1 MLSSINWGPL
11 SSLVQNSHVSE
22 IIVNS
27 YNQIFFE
34 TKAEL
39 HEHLHKFKSA
49 DEFQQLIEQITTVSQ
64 TFLNRDKP
72 FLELQINNHRLTL
85 IYREFSIHSTVL
97 CMRRIGL
104 NISSLQDLVR
114 THWCSEEQIELIQQA
129 VKRRDNI
136 LVVGGTS
143 SGKSTLLQSLLYTL
157 STNER
162 VVIIED
168 TQELTPPNPLSMQL
182 ICRQKIN
189 EQLSFIGYEDL
200 IKHSL
205 RLRPDRLV
213 LGEVRSAEAYNFL
226 LALSSGHTGSMGSM
240 HAKSAR
246 EALLKLE
253 MLVQLGAPQW
263 SYQSIRRLISLTLNT
278 ILVVEK
284 RNGLRKLKEIAHI
297 SSLEEHS
304 ITLEQVALN

>member
-1 MLSSINWGPL
+1 MSVNINWGPL
-11 SSLVQNSHVSE
+11 QTLVFNENVSE

-27 YNQIFFE
+27 YCQIFFE
-34 TKAEL
+34 TEAVL
-39 HEHLHKFKSA
+39 HEHNEQFKNL
-49 DEFQQLIEQITTVSQ
+49 DEYQILVEQITAAAQ

-72 FLELQINNHRLTL
+72 FLELQIRNHRITL
-85 IYREFSIHSTVL
+85 IYSELAVHSTLL

-104 NISSLQDLVR
+104 GQSLLKDLLNNN
-114 THWCSEEQIELIQQA
+114 WCNEQQLQLLHQSLL
-129 VKRRDNI
+129 RRDNI

-143 SGKSTLLQSLLYTL
+143 SGKSTLLQTLLNSLPQ
-157 STNER
+157 NER
-162 VVIIED
+162 VIIIED
-168 TQELTPPNPLSMQL
+168 TEELKPCNAVSAQL
-182 ICRQKIN
+182 VCRQKIN
-189 EQLSFIGYEDL
+189 EQLGFIGYEDL

-213 LGEVRSAEAYNFL
+213 LGEIRSSEAYNFL
-226 LALSSGHTGSMGSM
+226 LALSSGHSGSMGSM
-240 HAKSAR
+240 HAQNAR

-263 SYQSIRRLISLTLNT
+263 SYQSIRRLISLSLQT

-284 RNGLRKLKEIAHI
+284 KNGQRRLKEIAHI

-304 ITLEQVALN
+304 ITLEQAALN

>member
-11 SSLVQNSHVSE
+11 SSLVFDDTVSE
-22 IIVNS
+22 ILVNS

-34 TKAEL
+34 TKAVL
-39 HEHLHKFKSA
+39 HPHSEKFKSA
-49 DEFQQLIEQITTVSQ
+49 EDFQQLIEQITSASQ

-72 FLELQINNHRLTL
+72 FLEQQFENHRITL
-85 IYREFSIHSTVL
+85 IYSELSVHSTVL

-104 NISSLQDLVR
+104 NICSLQELASLQ
-114 THWCSEEQIELIQQA
+114 WCSPEQVELIEQA
-129 VKRRDNI
+129 VSRRDNI

-143 SGKSTLLQSLLYTL
+143 SGKSTLLQSMLYEL
-157 STNER
+157 PENER

-168 TQELTPPNPLSMQL
+168 TQELKPPNALSMQL

-189 EQLSFIGYEDL
+189 EQLHLIGYEDL

-213 LGEVRSAEAYNFL
+213 LGEIRSSEAYNFL
-226 LALSSGHTGSMGSM
+226 LALSSGHSGSMGSM
-240 HAKSAR
+240 HAQSAR

-263 SYQSIRRLISLTLNT
+263 SYQSIRRLISLSLNT

-284 RNGLRKLKEIAHI
+284 RNGQRRLKEIAHI
-297 SSLEEHS
+297 SSLEEHA
-304 ITLEQVALN
+304 ITLEQAALN

>member
-1 MLSSINWGPL
+1 MFSEINWGPL
-11 SSLVQNSHVSE
+11 QTLVLNNNVTE

-27 YNQIFFE
+27 YSQIFYEIDAEVFE
-34 TKAEL
+34 
-39 HEHLHKFKSA
+39 HKHHFKSA
-49 DEFQQLIEQITTVSQ
+49 EEYQQLIEQITAAKE

-72 FLELQINNHRLTL
+72 FLEQQFKNHRVTL
-85 IYREFSIHSTVL
+85 IYNEISIHSTLL

-104 NISSLQDLVR
+104 NISNLRTLVQNN
-114 THWCSEEQIELIQQA
+114 WCSEEQLQLIQQA

-143 SGKSTLLQSLLYTL
+143 SGKSTLLQALLNGL
-157 STNER
+157 QNNER

-168 TQELTPPNPLSMQL
+168 TEELKPPNALSIQL

-189 EQLSFIGYEDL
+189 EQLGFIGYEEL

-205 RLRPDRLV
+205 RLRPDRLI
-213 LGEVRSAEAYNFL
+213 LGEIRGAEAYNFL
-226 LALSSGHTGSMGSM
+226 LTLSSGHSGSMGSM
-240 HAKSAR
+240 HAKNAR
-246 EALLKLE
+246 EALIKLE

-263 SYQSIRRLISLTLNT
+263 SYQSIRRLISLSLQT
-278 ILVVEK
+278 IIVVEK
-284 RNGLRKLKEIAHI
+284 KNGFRQLKEIAHI

-304 ITLEQVALN
+304 ITLEQAALN

>member
-1 MLSSINWGPL
+1 MDET
-11 SSLVQNSHVSE
+11 VSE
-22 IIVNS
+22 ILVNS

-34 TKAEL
+34 TKAQL
-39 HEHLHKFKSA
+39 HPHSENFKSP
-49 DEFQQLIEQITTVSQ
+49 DDFRQLIEQITSASQ

-72 FLELQINNHRLTL
+72 FLEQQFENHRITL
-85 IYREFSIHSTVL
+85 IYSELSIHSTVL
-97 CMRRIGL
+97 CMRRVGL
-104 NISSLQDLVR
+104 NVSNLQELSSNQ
-114 THWCSEEQIELIQQA
+114 WCSPQQVELIQQA
-129 VKRRDNI
+129 VNRRDNI

-143 SGKSTLLQSLLYTL
+143 SGKSTLLQSMLYTL
-157 STNER
+157 PLNER

-168 TQELTPPNPLSMQL
+168 TQELKPPNPLSMQL
-182 ICRQKIN
+182 VCRQKIN

-213 LGEVRSAEAYNFL
+213 LGEIRSSEAYNFL
-226 LALSSGHTGSMGSM
+226 LALSSGHSGSMGSM
-240 HAKSAR
+240 HAQSAR

-263 SYQSIRRLISLTLNT
+263 SYQSIRRLISLSLNT

-284 RNGLRKLKEIAHI
+284 RNGLRRLKEIAHI
-297 SSLEEHS
+297 SSLEEHT
-304 ITLEQVALN
+304 ITLEQAAVN

>member
-1 MLSSINWGPL
+1 MSSQINWGPL
-11 SSLVQNSHVSE
+11 NKLVMDETVSE
-22 IIVNS
+22 ILVNS

-34 TKAEL
+34 TKAQL
-39 HEHLHKFKSA
+39 HPHSENFKSP
-49 DEFQQLIEQITTVSQ
+49 DDFRQLIEQITSASQ

-72 FLELQINNHRLTL
+72 FLEQQFENHRITL
-85 IYREFSIHSTVL
+85 IYSELSIHSTVL
-97 CMRRIGL
+97 CMRRVGL
-104 NISSLQDLVR
+104 NVSNLQELSSNQ
-114 THWCSEEQIELIQQA
+114 WCSPQQVELIQQA
-129 VKRRDNI
+129 VNRRDNI

-143 SGKSTLLQSLLYTL
+143 SGKSTLLQSMLYTL
-157 STNER
+157 PLNER

-168 TQELTPPNPLSMQL
+168 TQELKPPNPLSMQL
-182 ICRQKIN
+182 VCRQKIN

-213 LGEVRSAEAYNFL
+213 LGEIRSSEAYNFL
-226 LALSSGHTGSMGSM
+226 LALSSGHSGSMGSM
-240 HAKSAR
+240 HAQSAR

-263 SYQSIRRLISLTLNT
+263 SYQSIRRLISLSLNT

-284 RNGLRKLKEIAHI
+284 RNGLRRLKEIAHI
-297 SSLEEHS
+297 SSLEEHT
-304 ITLEQVALN
+304 ITLEQAAVN

>member
-11 SSLVQNSHVSE
+11 SKLVLDDSVSE
-22 IIVNS
+22 ILVNS

-34 TKAEL
+34 TKAVL
-39 HEHLHKFKSA
+39 HEHSEKFKSS
-49 DEFQQLIEQITTVSQ
+49 DDFQQLIEQITSASQ

-72 FLELQINNHRLTL
+72 FLEQQVGNHRVIL
-85 IYREFSIHSTVL
+85 IYGELSVHSTVL

-104 NISSLQDLVR
+104 NISGLDELASHQ
-114 THWCSEEQIELIQQA
+114 WCSAEQLELIQQA
-129 VKRRDNI
+129 VFRRDNI

-143 SGKSTLLQSLLYTL
+143 SGKSTLLQSMLYAL
-157 STNER
+157 PQNER

-168 TQELTPPNPLSMQL
+168 TQELKPPNSFSMQL

-213 LGEVRSAEAYNFL
+213 LGEIRSSEAYNFL
-226 LALSSGHTGSMGSM
+226 LALSSGHSGSMGSM
-240 HAKSAR
+240 HAQSAR

-263 SYQSIRRLISLTLNT
+263 SYQSIRRLISLSLNT
-278 ILVVEK
+278 ILVVER
-284 RNGLRKLKEIAHI
+284 RNGLRRLKEIAHI
-297 SSLEEHS
+297 SSLEEHA
-304 ITLEQVALN
+304 ITLEQAALN